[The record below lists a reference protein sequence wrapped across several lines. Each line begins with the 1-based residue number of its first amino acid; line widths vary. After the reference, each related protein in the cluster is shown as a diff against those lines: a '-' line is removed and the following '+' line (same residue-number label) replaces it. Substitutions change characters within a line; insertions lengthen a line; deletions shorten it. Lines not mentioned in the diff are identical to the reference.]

1 MNLTLYKN
9 SSDNRCINKN
19 IKEILSLSGN
29 LKNESRYQLMILAL
43 DASTKST
50 GYAIFAKEK
59 LIQYGYFTASSSDL
73 LCRLD
78 KMKKEII

>member
-1 MNLTLYKN
+1 MLI
-9 SSDNRCINKN
+9 R
-19 IKEILSLSGN
+19 ILHKKCKILIFFDFFKKIWYN
-29 LKNESRYQLMILAL
+29 LKNESGCQLMILAL

-50 GYAIFAKEK
+50 GYAIFDKEK

>member
-1 MNLTLYKN
+1 
-9 SSDNRCINKN
+9 
-19 IKEILSLSGN
+19 
-29 LKNESRYQLMILAL
+29 MILAL

-50 GYAIFAKEK
+50 GYAIFDKEK

-78 KMKKEII
+78 KMKKEIPQATQGEKIIAFFVNEL